1 MDSNNQLVH
10 VWCVPKSDFIVTCRL
25 CSTDINIQYRGFA
38 ALKQH
43 SEKQKHR
50 GLAGVDLSSEGKPKQ
65 QSFLSQYFVKKS

>member
-1 MDSNNQLVH
+1 M
-10 VWCVPKSDFIVTCRL
+10 
-25 CSTDINIQYRGFA
+25 GFA

-65 QSFLSQYFVKKS
+65 QSFLSQYFVKNVEDSDAKPAEHETIKEETPSTSTAAGQWTV

>member
-1 MDSNNQLVH
+1 MDSNNQLVC

-25 CSTDINIQYRGFA
+25 CSTDINIQYMGFA

-65 QSFLSQYFVKKS
+65 QYSYINTL